1 MWVSIIASTQH
12 FLAGQRIRDTHKEK
26 LTAAPLSTFKLS
38 GSAGDADYFAWYDVQ
53 RREFDNT
60 AELIRLLKKGGLD
73 YFAHARRPEDEDTF
87 LFGPNVIE
95 TLETKR
101 QIMRARWL
109 DAQTYLVSPNR

>member
-1 MWVSIIASTQH
+1 MWVSVIASSQN
-12 FLAGQRIRDTHKEK
+12 FLAGQRIRDVHKET
-26 LTAAPLSTFKLS
+26 LTAAPPATFKLS
-38 GSAGDADYFAWYDVQ
+38 GSAGDADYFGWYDLQ

-60 AELIRLLKKGGLD
+60 AELIRLLKNGGFD

-109 DAQTYLVSPNR
+109 DAQSYLVPPNR